1 MDATFLP
8 LNESHLDG
16 VLAMMAQLY
25 AHGVGEF
32 NAVRARRATQR
43 LLAEPEF
50 GRVWMIV
57 AGARPVGYLALVLGY
72 SLEFGGRFGL
82 LDELFVEEPWRG
94 LGLGRQAL
102 EFAAGECRAR
112 QWSALR
118 LEVARKNERAQALYR
133 SARFASQDRDLMT
146 WWM

>member
-8 LNESHLDG
+8 LSAGHLDG

-25 AHGVGEF
+25 AQGVGEF
-32 NAVRARRATQR
+32 DATRARRATER
-43 LLAEPEF
+43 LLDEPEF
-50 GRVWMIV
+50 GGVWTIC
-57 AGARPVGYLALVLGY
+57 AGGQPVGYLALVLGY

-102 EFAAGECRAR
+102 VFAAGQCRAR

-118 LEVARKNERAQALYR
+118 LEVARNNEPAQALYR
-133 SARFASQDRDLMT
+133 RAGFASQDRDLLT
-146 WWM
+146 WWI